1 MMQTASE
8 DRPSLE
14 DLFEEHGSRA
24 FRAAYRVTGNT
35 TDAEDVVQTVFVRL
49 LKRPDAIQRRDTAGS
64 YLHRAAVN
72 AGLDLLR
79 KRKRS
84 RSVAIDDEADRDP
97 ALHSEREDSES
108 RLRSREIRDNLRSAM
123 SRLKPAEAEVFAL
136 RYLEGLGNSEIAELL
151 DTSRE
156 TIGVR
161 LFRCRARLK
170 TELADLV
177 DVGSGSLGGAS

>member
-8 DRPSLE
+8 EQPSLE
-14 DLFEEHGSRA
+14 ALFEEHGPRA

-49 LKRPDAIQRRDTAGS
+49 LKRPDAIHVAETAGS

-84 RSVAIDDEADRDP
+84 RSVALDEGVSQDP
-97 ALHSEREDSES
+97 ALHSKRSES
-108 RLRSREIRDNLRSAM
+108 EDRLRSREIRESLRGAM
-123 SRLKPAEAEVFAL
+123 AHLKPAEAEVFAL
-136 RYLEGLGNSEIAELL
+136 RYLEGMGNSEIAEMLE
-151 DTSRE
+151 TSRE

-170 TELADLV
+170 TELAELV
-177 DVGSGSLGGAS
+177 GGAA